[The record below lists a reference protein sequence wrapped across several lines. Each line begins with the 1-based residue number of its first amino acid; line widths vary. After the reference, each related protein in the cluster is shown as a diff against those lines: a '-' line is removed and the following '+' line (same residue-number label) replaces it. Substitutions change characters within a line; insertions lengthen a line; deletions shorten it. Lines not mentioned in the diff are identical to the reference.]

1 MNSNDTFIFIK
12 PAYIHGEQEWTFGK
26 HFFQV
31 DSNIFEN
38 SNSPNNNSITNNRKD
53 QSYTCFLTVGLI
65 CTVANK
71 SKHEKTPNKQ
81 TPSINKKKANDIKK
95 DDIE

>member
-1 MNSNDTFIFIK
+1 MNSNDSFIFIK

-31 DSNIFEN
+31 DSNVFESQIN
-38 SNSPNNNSITNNRKD
+38 SNPHNNRSD
-53 QSYTCFLTVGLI
+53 LNYTCFLTVGLI
-65 CTVANK
+65 CTVASK

-95 DDIE
+95 EDVE